1 MWGRC
6 RRPRRRLEPEV
17 SPFARTSAISPTS
30 TRCSPRSSGSSDT
43 CFYQDAVAGY
53 SDFRLFEDVREQS
66 FDKVIAVNFK
76 GAYFTTQKA
85 LPLLRRGSSVIITSS
100 VGVRKGWP
108 TTLEIQMFT
117 TRKKFALASTVA
129 MSGFALTVAMGGTTA
144 HAESKPALKEIVIV
158 HGALVD
164 GASWRAVYD
173 ILSKDGYHVTM
184 VQEPLTGLTE
194 DIEATKRI
202 IDQQTGPVVLVGHS
216 YGGSVITEA
225 GADPKVSALVYVA
238 ALQPDKGEASGQLMS
253 KFAAPNDAMRVA
265 TNRVKPD
272 KYCCIPPAKFRETY
286 AADVPALDAQFM
298 ADSEQQLAQKA
309 MGAPISAAA
318 WRNKPS
324 YAILTTQDRVVSPEL
339 QRWMYQRSGA
349 KITEVSASH
358 AVFVSQP
365 DAVARVIEA
374 AAKP

>member
-1 MWGRC
+1 
-6 RRPRRRLEPEV
+6 
-17 SPFARTSAISPTS
+17 
-30 TRCSPRSSGSSDT
+30 
-43 CFYQDAVAGY
+43 
-53 SDFRLFEDVREQS
+53 
-66 FDKVIAVNFK
+66 
-76 GAYFTTQKA
+76 
-85 LPLLRRGSSVIITSS
+85 
-100 VGVRKGWP
+100 
-108 TTLEIQMFT
+108 MFT
-117 TRKKFALASTVA
+117 IRKKFALASTIA

-238 ALQPDKGEASGQLMS
+238 ALQPDAGEASGQLLS
-253 KFAAPNDAMRVA
+253 KFAPANDAMRA
-265 TNRVKPD
+265 TPTPVK
-272 KYCCIPPAKFRETY
+272 YFFIPPAKFRETY
-286 AADVPALDAQFM
+286 AADVSPSDAQFL
-298 ADSEQQLAQKA
+298 ADSQQQLAEKA
-309 MGAPISAAA
+309 LGAPVSVAA
-318 WRNKPS
+318 WRTKPS
-324 YAILTTQDRVVSPEL
+324 YAILTTQDHVVSPEL

-349 KITEVSASH
+349 KVTEVNASH
-358 AVFVSQP
+358 AVFISQP
-365 DAVARVIEA
+365 AMVARVIEA
-374 AAKP
+374 AANQGN

>member
-1 MWGRC
+1 M
-6 RRPRRRLEPEV
+6 
-17 SPFARTSAISPTS
+17 I
-30 TRCSPRSSGSSDT
+30 
-43 CFYQDAVAGY
+43 
-53 SDFRLFEDVREQS
+53 
-66 FDKVIAVNFK
+66 
-76 GAYFTTQKA
+76 
-85 LPLLRRGSSVIITSS
+85 
-100 VGVRKGWP
+100 
-108 TTLEIQMFT
+108 
-117 TRKKFALASTVA
+117 
-129 MSGFALTVAMGGTTA
+129 AMGGAMA
-144 HAESKPALKEIVIV
+144 HAETKPAAKDIVIV

-164 GASWRAVYD
+164 GSGWRAVYD
-173 ILSKDGYHVTM
+173 VLTKDGFHVTI
-184 VQEPLTGLTE
+184 VQEPLTSLAE
-194 DIEATKRI
+194 DVDATKRV

-265 TNRVKPD
+265 TNRATPD
-272 KYCCIPPAKFRETY
+272 KYFFIPPAKFRETY

-318 WRNKPS
+318 WRSKPS

-365 DAVARVIEA
+365 DAVARVIET
-374 AAKP
+374 AAKPAN